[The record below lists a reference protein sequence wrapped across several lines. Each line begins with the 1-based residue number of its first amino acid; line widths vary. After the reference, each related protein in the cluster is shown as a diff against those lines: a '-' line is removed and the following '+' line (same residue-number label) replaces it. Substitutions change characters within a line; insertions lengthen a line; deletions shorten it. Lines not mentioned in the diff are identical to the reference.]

1 MDSAPEESVI
11 ELYGDRAVQVSAK
24 GKTVIHYRQADFLLE
39 SADLI
44 VLGGQGKAIAWRAED
59 MEPAG
64 AQLVL
69 SCLTWAVRPGY
80 FRRDGMFTPW
90 AAAAAAWCRFFPAG
104 KRFGLTATLAQED
117 MQSFGGLCRRVI
129 AGRLPY
135 FLPALLLL
143 AGQLAMALFLTPYIL
158 LDFAIYTG
166 VVLAVTAGLGL
177 VGCGVLYTVMAA
189 GSRTVQLA
197 FTLRGWPCAGAKPSL
212 SSIAVIY
219 RRGRFAGACGCKRLL
234 AAWKFPGIVWNRP
247 PRSNP
252 SCPFDAGWY
261 WLTRIG
267 FVPGLSAGQA
277 IGRNISPERT
287 WS

>member
-1 MDSAPEESVI
+1 M
-11 ELYGDRAVQVSAK
+11 
-24 GKTVIHYRQADFLLE
+24 LE

-90 AAAAAAWCRFFPAG
+90 LRQPLPVPVFSGREEVW
-104 KRFGLTATLAQED
+104 LTATLAQED

-197 FTLRGWPCAGAKPSL
+197 FTPTGLALCRGETVAFIDRRHIQARTL
-212 SSIAVIY
+212 
-219 RRGRFAGACGCKRLL
+219 RRGVRLQT
-234 AAWKFPGIVWNRP
+234 
-247 PRSNP
+247 
-252 SCPFDAGWY
+252 PFGSLEIPWHCVESPAT
-261 WLTRIG
+261 LKSI
-267 FVPGLSAGQA
+267 LSL
-277 IGRNISPERT
+277 
-287 WS
+287 